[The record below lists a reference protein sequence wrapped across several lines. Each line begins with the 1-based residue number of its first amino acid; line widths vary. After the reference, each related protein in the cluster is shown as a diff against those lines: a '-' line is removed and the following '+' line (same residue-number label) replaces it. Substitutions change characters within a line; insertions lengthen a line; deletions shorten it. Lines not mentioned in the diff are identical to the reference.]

1 MISAFN
7 HWFKVSD
14 EKLNI
19 IDEIIDMLHNA
30 SLLID
35 DIEDGSDL
43 RRSSPAAHII
53 YGIPLTI
60 NAAELTCVLS
70 IQKAFALNDSRA
82 ERIVIGK
89 ISFFYVS

>member
-7 HWFKVSD
+7 HWFKVPD

-19 IDEIIDMLHNA
+19 IDEMIDMLHNA

-43 RRSSPAAHII
+43 RRSSPAAHVI

-60 NAAELTCVLS
+60 NAAELTCLLAV
-70 IQKAFALNDSRA
+70 QKTFALNNPRA
-82 ERIVIGK
+82 ERVVVGK